1 MAKSSKRGNEE
12 VAAEMVSV
20 APSLAPT
27 QMDGPSKPM
36 KQPKVMGTSGKSA
49 KASTE
54 SKSAEKPRR
63 TGARKASTGRK
74 SGSARKSAKKAAAI
88 SDDQIRIRAYFISEQ
103 RVREGI
109 VGNSTDDWL
118 EARRQL
124 QAEVEERPA
133 NA

>member
-1 MAKSSKRGNEE
+1 MAKSSKRENEE
-12 VAAEMVSV
+12 VPARMT
-20 APSLAPT
+20 PTGPGLASI
-27 QMDGPSKPM
+27 QLDGPSKPM
-36 KQPKVMGTSGKSA
+36 KQPKVLGTSRKSA
-49 KASTE
+49 KTLAE
-54 SKSAEKPRR
+54 GKSAEK
-63 TGARKASTGRK
+63 TQSDRK
-74 SGSARKSAKKAAAI
+74 SGKEAAI

-124 QAEVEERPA
+124 QAEVEKRPA